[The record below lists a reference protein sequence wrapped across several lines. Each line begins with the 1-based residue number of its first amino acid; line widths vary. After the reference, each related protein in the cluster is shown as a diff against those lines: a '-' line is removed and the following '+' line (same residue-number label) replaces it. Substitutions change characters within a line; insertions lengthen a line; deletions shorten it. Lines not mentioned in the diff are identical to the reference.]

1 MRLDLF
7 LKLMRIIKQRTVA
20 KQACDAGAVTVNG
33 APVKPGIAVQQGDRL
48 HIDLPSYS
56 LEAEI
61 LEVPQRGNVPR
72 GEIERYVRIISRQAK
87 DPRSYVFDSE
97 NSLVPPSDPASGDR
111 PGSEDSTGDE
121 DQKG

>member
-7 LKLMRIIKQRTVA
+7 LKLTRIIKQRTIA

-33 APVKPGIAVQQGDRL
+33 AAVKPGVAVQQGDRL
-48 HIDLPSYS
+48 FVDLPSFR

-72 GEIERYVRIISRQAK
+72 GQIERYVRIISREAK

-97 NSLVPPSDPASGDR
+97 VSLAPPGDPASGDR
-111 PGSEDSTGDE
+111 PGSADSTGEE